1 MRTLGATVEYEVEAA
16 GGTTVKV
23 LALRLAS
30 EPVLALGQ
38 PVCMAPARS
47 GCLHGP
53 PGEHAVNPPA
63 TAPGSPPSSVR
74 RPAGAG
80 GLAEHPLVLAML
92 SSRGMGPALPALV
105 YLLVFL
111 VVPLG
116 LLFSFAFLTVDRGE
130 VVPGSLSLEHFAR
143 TLGDDLFWRIAWRS
157 LWVGALSTL
166 LCFVLAYPLAYLYT
180 TLGALARKLL
190 LVAIVAP
197 LLTSALVR
205 TYAWIVIL
213 GGRKGLAN
221 SILMELDLV
230 RRPLRILNTD
240 WSVLI
245 GMTQIHL
252 PFMILPLIAVLV
264 ARETEIENAS
274 LNLGAG
280 RVRTFFRVTLPLSVP
295 GSWPA
300 PRSSSPS
307 PTRTSSF
314 PSSSGRQL
322 HHPRGAGL

>member
-1 MRTLGATVEYEVEAA
+1 M
-16 GGTTVKV
+16 
-23 LALRLAS
+23 
-30 EPVLALGQ
+30 
-38 PVCMAPARS
+38 
-47 GCLHGP
+47 
-53 PGEHAVNPPA
+53 
-63 TAPGSPPSSVR
+63 
-74 RPAGAG
+74 
-80 GLAEHPLVLAML
+80 LAML

-295 GSWPA
+295 GIVAGTALVFALSYTNFIIPQLLGGGSYTTLAVQVYEFVVVILDWTKGA
-300 PRSSSPS
+300 VRASLLLGSCFGFVLLITWAGRLA
-307 PTRTSSF
+307 TRWTEA
-314 PSSSGRQL
+314 RQ
-322 HHPRGAGL
+322 P